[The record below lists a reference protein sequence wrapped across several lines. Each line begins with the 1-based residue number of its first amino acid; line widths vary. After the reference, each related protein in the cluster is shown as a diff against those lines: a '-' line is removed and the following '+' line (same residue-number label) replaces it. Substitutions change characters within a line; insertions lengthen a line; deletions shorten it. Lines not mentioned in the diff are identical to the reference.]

1 MKILKEIDFSFPSI
15 SIGSISII
23 DIKKNLSL
31 KLFHAIYPKKK
42 KLYIRPCQ
50 LFNVSLLELFD
61 DFLFF
66 YFCWIPSHVI
76 PYMPINR
83 FNVFIHV

>member
-15 SIGSISII
+15 SICQSII
-23 DIKKNLSL
+23 EIISRHLS
-31 KLFHAIYPKKK
+31 KKKK